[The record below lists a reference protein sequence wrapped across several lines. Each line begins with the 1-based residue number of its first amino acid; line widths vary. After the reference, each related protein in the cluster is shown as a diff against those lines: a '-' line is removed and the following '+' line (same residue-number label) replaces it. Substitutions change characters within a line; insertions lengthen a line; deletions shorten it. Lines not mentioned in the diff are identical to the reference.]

1 MALGAVIDRVG
12 VPMSW
17 SDLSISLRAIG
28 EQGGL
33 GGGPEFFR
41 AELERFDR
49 PESGWV
55 VCPAIDPAQEEFRY
69 DFATLSTWPADKR
82 IVGEG
87 RRSDRWNLLHG
98 LCGLYTLSVDM
109 GASGADVVDLL
120 TRIRRLA
127 DEFPSDYQV
136 RLNRKKSDGVDFIEI
151 CQGLA
156 EDLLGELRS
165 HIQPLAVPML
175 EGASERAKL
184 FGPAMSPKLV
194 RLERNSP
201 HAI

>member
-1 MALGAVIDRVG
+1 MNRVALGAVIGRVG

-17 SDLSISLRAIG
+17 SDLTVSLRAIG
-28 EQGGL
+28 EKDGL

-41 AELERFDR
+41 AELERLDR

-55 VCPAIDPAQEEFRY
+55 VCPAIDPAREKFRY
-69 DFATLSTWPADKR
+69 DFVTLSTWPVDNR

-87 RRSDRWNLLHG
+87 RRSYRWNLLHG

-109 GASGADVVDLL
+109 GAPGADVEDLL

-136 RLNRKKSDGVDFIEI
+136 RLNRKKSEGVNFTEI
-151 CQGLA
+151 CQNLA
-156 EDLLGELRS
+156 EDLLGEFRS
-165 HIQPLAVPML
+165 RNQPLAVPML
-175 EGASERAKL
+175 EGASERVKL
-184 FGPAMSPKLV
+184 FGPAV
-194 RLERNSP
+194 
-201 HAI
+201 